1 MVNEAGRCGAAAG
14 ANERIDESREQ
25 IAVLIIFLI

>member
-1 MVNEAGRCGAAAG
+1 MVNEAGRCGTITG
-14 ANERIDESREQ
+14 TNEQIYESQEQ